1 MAKQRAHSAFYVR
14 YIYAYVVKNTETD
27 MKMVYYKRHKGSPWI
42 NSFGKAESWLNAQK
56 NERP

>member
-14 YIYAYVVKNTETD
+14 YIYAYVVKNTEKD

-42 NSFGKAESWLNAQK
+42 KSWLNAQK